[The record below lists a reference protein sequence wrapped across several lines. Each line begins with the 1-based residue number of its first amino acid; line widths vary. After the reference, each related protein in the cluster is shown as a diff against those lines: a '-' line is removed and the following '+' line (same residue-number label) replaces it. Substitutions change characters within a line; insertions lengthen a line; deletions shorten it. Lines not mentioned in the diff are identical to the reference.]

1 MPVQKFLTAISI
13 LAIAAGPVLS
23 PDQTFAQSSNST
35 STENVNLDEVS
46 LTDLLDIQIE
56 SASKQLEPLSEAPVP
71 MTVITADMIK
81 NSGVRTLKDALILF
95 VPGYTESEDRNET
108 VFATRGIYA
117 TSQQKVLVMI
127 NGHRL
132 NSRSYLTAV
141 PNYGIALHNI
151 ERIEILRGPGSSL
164 YGNVALSGVVNL
176 ITKKGK
182 DLNLS
187 SAEYGA
193 GNHGQNRLRLM
204 TGAGGQDWDMLA
216 WGQYYNATGQI
227 HSLNGNEPFNTGKTG
242 EIRIDGASNRSSH
255 DFGFTYRKD
264 KWTFFGASRQGFDIE
279 PYGGANATYEYNRY
293 RTFQGTGP
301 GLGLS
306 QQHLG
311 AKYDS
316 ASGATGWSY
325 SFNPYF
331 DRTEVV
337 GVLAAASNNG
347 TIITWQDQNI
357 GLIAQAGNNYDSE
370 WGTGSVLF
378 GAQADV
384 FEVTESAMIAMTA
397 GEIGSPA
404 DTNANRLLR
413 LGGEGIYSLFI
424 QDKHKFNSEWI
435 LNAGGRYDY
444 KTRLKGDK
452 QEKFSPRLAL
462 IHLPNETWEY
472 KASYSQSFVDGP
484 YWYRYNQGLAAFGG
498 SENLQPEV
506 LEAFQLQG
514 VWKSSDK
521 RIRNSS
527 TLYYQI
533 GTNLVVNKA
542 TAAGTPA
549 DPKYINSG
557 KIESTGIENE
567 FQWNENHF
575 QLVWTLQYANAI
587 ATAEYQRFDGK
598 FAHVP
603 QLTSTLVFNYL
614 FSKTATANISVVHIG
629 DQVYNKGTATAP
641 ISENVEAAT
650 LIHLGG
656 RLENIAGSGVFFDG
670 RVYNILDTQH
680 FQGGQSATQIPFR
693 QPGRWFLASLG
704 AEF

>member
-1 MPVQKFLTAISI
+1 MRIAKSFIASLIAFPVSLGVGS
-13 LAIAAGPVLS
+13 
-23 PDQTFAQSSNST
+23 QTLAQSAS
-35 STENVNLDEVS
+35 EGINLDQVS

-56 SASKQLEPLSEAPVP
+56 SASKQAEPLSETPVP

-81 NSGVRTLKDALILF
+81 HSGVRTLKDALILF
-95 VPGYTESEDRNET
+95 VPGYTESEDRNEV
-108 VFATRGIYA
+108 VFSTRGIYA

-127 NGHRL
+127 NGHRI

-141 PNYGIALHNI
+141 PGYGIALHNI

-182 DLNLS
+182 DFNANS
-187 SAEYGA
+187 IEYGT
-193 GNHGQNRLRLM
+193 GNHGQNRLRMM
-204 TGAGGQDWDMLA
+204 TGSGGQDWDVLA

-227 HSLNGNEPFNTGKTG
+227 HTLNGSEPFSAGKVG
-242 EIRIDGASNRSSH
+242 EIRIDGANNKSSH

-264 KWTFFGASRQGFDIE
+264 KWTFFGASRQGADVE
-279 PYGGANATYEYNRY
+279 PYGGANATYDYNRF

-301 GLGLS
+301 GLGMS

-311 AKYDS
+311 VKFDHS
-316 ASGATGWSY
+316 ANGWSY

-331 DRTEVV
+331 DRTEVAAI
-337 GVLAAASNNG
+337 LAGANNNG
-347 TIITWQDQNI
+347 TVITWQDQNI
-357 GLIAQAGNNYDSE
+357 GLVAQAGRDYQSD
-370 WGTGSVLF
+370 WGTGQLLF

-384 FEVTESAMIAMTA
+384 FDVTESAMYSVTA
-397 GEIGSPA
+397 GEIGAPA
-404 DTNANRLLR
+404 DTTANRLLR

-424 QDKHKFNSEWI
+424 QDKHKFNAHWI
-435 LNAGGRYDY
+435 LNGGGRYDY
-444 KTRLKGDK
+444 KTRVKGDK

-462 IHLPNETWEY
+462 IHLPDDTWEY
-472 KASYSQSFVDGP
+472 KVSYSQSFVDGP
-484 YWYRYNQGLAAFGG
+484 YWYRYNQGLPAFGG
-498 SENLQPEV
+498 SENLQPEI
-506 LEAFQLQG
+506 LEAFQLQT
-514 VWKSSDK
+514 VWKSADK
-521 RIRNSS
+521 RARNAT

-533 GTNLVVNKA
+533 GTNLVVNKS

-557 KIESTGIENE
+557 KIESAGLENE
-567 FQWNENHF
+567 FQWNDSHY

-587 ATAEYQRFDGK
+587 ATADYQRFEGK

-603 QLTSTLVFNYL
+603 QLTSTLVYNYL
-614 FSKTATANISVVHIG
+614 FSKTLTANLSVVHIG
-629 DQVYNKGTATAP
+629 EQVFNKGTPAAP
-641 ISENVEAAT
+641 IAETVEAAT

-656 RLENIAGSGVFFDG
+656 RIENIAGRGVFFDG
-670 RVYNILDTQH
+670 RVYNLLDTQH

>member
-1 MPVQKFLTAISI
+1 MRIAKSFIASLIAFPVSLGVGS
-13 LAIAAGPVLS
+13 
-23 PDQTFAQSSNST
+23 QTLAQSAS
-35 STENVNLDEVS
+35 EGINLDQVS

-56 SASKQLEPLSEAPVP
+56 SASKQAEPLSETPVP

-81 NSGVRTLKDALILF
+81 HSGVRNLKDALILF
-95 VPGYTESEDRNET
+95 VPGYTESEDRNEV
-108 VFATRGIYA
+108 VFSTRGIYA

-127 NGHRL
+127 NGHRI

-141 PNYGIALHNI
+141 PGYGIALHNI

-182 DLNLS
+182 DFNANS
-187 SAEYGA
+187 IEYGT
-193 GNHGQNRLRLM
+193 GNHGQNRLRMM
-204 TGAGGQDWDMLA
+204 TGAGGQDWDVLA

-227 HSLNGNEPFNTGKTG
+227 HTLNGSEPFNAGKNG
-242 EIRIDGASNRSSH
+242 EIRIDGANNKSSH

-264 KWTFFGASRQGFDIE
+264 KWTFFGASRQGGDVE
-279 PYGGANATYEYNRY
+279 PYGGANATYDYNRF

-311 AKYDS
+311 VKFDHIAN
-316 ASGATGWSY
+316 GWSY

-331 DRTEVV
+331 DRTEVAAI
-337 GVLAAASNNG
+337 LAGANNNG

-357 GLIAQAGNNYDSE
+357 GLVTQAGRDYQSD
-370 WGTGSVLF
+370 WGTGQLLF

-384 FEVTESAMIAMTA
+384 FDVTESAMYSVTA
-397 GEIGSPA
+397 GEIGAPA
-404 DTNANRLLR
+404 DTTANRLLR
-413 LGGEGIYSLFI
+413 IGGEGIYSLFI
-424 QDKHKFNSEWI
+424 QDKHKFNAHWI
-435 LNAGGRYDY
+435 LNGGGRYDY
-444 KTRLKGDK
+444 KTRVKGDK

-462 IHLPNETWEY
+462 IHLPDDTWEY
-472 KASYSQSFVDGP
+472 KVSYSQSFVDGP
-484 YWYRYNQGLAAFGG
+484 YWYRYNQGLPAFGG
-498 SENLQPEV
+498 SENLQPEI
-506 LEAFQLQG
+506 LEAFQLQT
-514 VWKSSDK
+514 VWKSADK
-521 RIRNSS
+521 RARNAT

-533 GTNLVVNKA
+533 GTNLVVNKS

-557 KIESTGIENE
+557 KIESAGLENE
-567 FQWNENHF
+567 FQWNDSHY

-587 ATAEYQRFDGK
+587 ATADYQRFEGK

-603 QLTSTLVFNYL
+603 QLTSTLAYNYL
-614 FSKTATANISVVHIG
+614 FSKTLTANLSVVHIG
-629 DQVYNKGTATAP
+629 EQVFNKGTPAAP
-641 ISENVEAAT
+641 LAETVEAAT

-656 RLENIAGSGVFFDG
+656 RIENIAGGGVFFDG
-670 RVYNILDTQH
+670 RVYNLLDTQH

>member
-1 MPVQKFLTAISI
+1 MRFAKKIVASLIAFPVTLT
-13 LAIAAGPVLS
+13 IAS
-23 PDQTFAQSSNST
+23 QTFGQSVS
-35 STENVNLDEVS
+35 EGVNLDEVN

-56 SASKQLEPLSEAPVP
+56 SASKQAEPLSEAPVP

-81 NSGVRTLKDALILF
+81 QSGVRTLKDALVLF
-95 VPGYTESEDRNET
+95 VPGYTESEDRNEA
-108 VFATRGIYA
+108 VFSTRGIYA

-141 PNYGIALHNI
+141 PNYGIALHNLD
-151 ERIEILRGPGSSL
+151 RIEILRGPGSSL

-182 DLNLS
+182 DFNAKS
-187 SAEYGA
+187 VEYGA

-216 WGQYYNATGQI
+216 WGQYYNATGQT
-227 HSLNGNEPFNTGKTG
+227 HTLDGSEPYNAGKTG
-242 EIRIDGASNRSSH
+242 EIRIDGANSRSSH
-255 DFGFTYRKD
+255 DFGFNYKKD
-264 KWTFFGASRQGFDIE
+264 KWTFFGASRQGYDVE
-279 PYGGANATYEYNRY
+279 PYGSANATYDYNRF
-293 RTFQGTGP
+293 RTFQGAGP
-301 GLGLS
+301 GLGLA

-311 AKYDS
+311 VKFEDE
-316 ASGATGWSY
+316 TNGWSY

-331 DRTEVV
+331 DRTEIA
-337 GVLAAASNNG
+337 GVLAAANNNG

-357 GLIAQAGNNYDSE
+357 GFVAQAGTDYQSS
-370 WGTGSVLF
+370 WGNGQVLV

-384 FEVTESAMIAMTA
+384 FDVTESAMYAITS
-397 GEIGSPA
+397 GEIGAPS
-404 DTNANRLLR
+404 DTTANRLLR

-424 QDKHKFNSEWI
+424 QDKHKFNSQWI
-435 LNAGGRYDY
+435 LNGGGRYDY

-472 KASYSQSFVDGP
+472 KVSYSQSFVDGP
-484 YWYRYNQGLAAFGG
+484 YWYRYNQGLPAFGG
-498 SENLQPEV
+498 SENLQPEI
-506 LEAFQLQG
+506 LEAFQLQT
-514 VWKSSDK
+514 VWKSADK
-521 RIRNSS
+521 RVRNAA

-533 GTNLVVNKA
+533 GTNLVVNRA
-542 TAAGTPA
+542 SAAGTPA

-557 KIESTGIENE
+557 KIESAGLENE
-567 FQWNENHF
+567 FQWNDNHY
-575 QLVWTLQYANAI
+575 QLVWTLQFANAI
-587 ATAEYQRFDGK
+587 ATADYQRFDGK

-603 QLTSTLVFNYL
+603 QLTSTFVFNYL
-614 FSKTATANISVVHIG
+614 FSKSLSANISLVHIG
-629 DQVYNKGTATAP
+629 EQVFNKGTTAAP
-641 ISENVEAAT
+641 LAETVDAAT

-656 RLENIAGSGVFFDG
+656 RIENVAGSGVFFDG
-670 RVYNILDTQH
+670 RVYNVLDTQH